1 MAPPCWIALWEAP
14 ASRRRWAKE
23 ERRIRIRLR
32 DRAVQRP
39 HLHRIARRRLEIRA
53 RREEGLGGFAP
64 PEEARQAER
73 LEAVRRER
81 IDERR
86 NQGGERAHAFVCAE
100 RARFEDVEIVA
111 AAGKYARDLLTTE
124 VDRKADDWDARFVAA
139 ASETRID
146 TERGLDAREIPGANR
161 RNEAS

>member
-1 MAPPCWIALWEAP
+1 MWEAP

-111 AAGKYARDLLTTE
+111 AA
-124 VDRKADDWDARFVAA
+124 
-139 ASETRID
+139 SETRID